1 MLARPILHAE
11 DIRLPPSPPPGF
23 HERRRG
29 DRRVLQFSETPGW
42 IGSGG
47 LRPASWAEMRV
58 QFLTRFLFASIALFY
73 FSETPGE
80 RPHWYPAWA
89 VWLHVGSYW
98 LLNGINMR
106 HAWLGRYG
114 ENRIRLAMV
123 LDVASISLF
132 LVNDPYSVPPSLL
145 AYLMVILGNGMRY
158 GLRMYGEALA
168 WSFVSA
174 TYALLMRYQ
183 DALTDLRAGLIFLPL
198 FSAIIVM
205 YAYFLLLRLEQARVQ
220 LERVSRY
227 DGLTGLLNRR
237 GLAESVEMLQR
248 LMDRDTDRI
257 TVVFADM
264 DRFKSVNDT
273 LGHSAG
279 DAVLQDIGR
288 ILRQGVRRSDLI
300 ARYGGDEFVFVLPH
314 TGREQALQV
323 TARIERRV
331 HELALRSGVDF
342 GITFGIGETATGQH
356 GDILDLI
363 DAVDHEMYEAKRAR
377 RERREAAP
385 RAAAAPNTLGSQADT
400 GS

>member
-1 MLARPILHAE
+1 M
-11 DIRLPPSPPPGF
+11 PPRPPPGF

-29 DRRVLQFSETPGW
+29 DRRVLQFSESPGW
-42 IGSGG
+42 IGSAG

-58 QFLTRFLFASIALFY
+58 QFLTRFLFVSIALFY
-73 FSETPGE
+73 FSGRPGE
-80 RPHWYPAWA
+80 QPFWYPVWA

-98 LLNGINMR
+98 LLNAVNMW

-114 ENRIRLAMV
+114 ESRIRLAMV

-158 GLRMYGEALA
+158 GLRMYGESLA
-168 WSFVSA
+168 WSFGC
-174 TYALLMRYQ
+174 ALLALVVRYQ
-183 DALTDLRAGLIFLPL
+183 DSLTDLRAGLIFLPL

-237 GLAESVEMLQR
+237 GLAESVELLQR

-273 LGHSAG
+273 LGHTAG
-279 DAVLQDIGR
+279 DAVLQEIGR
-288 ILRQGVRRSDLI
+288 ILREGVRRSDLI

-323 TARIERRV
+323 TGRVERRI
-331 HELALRSGVDF
+331 HELSRRTGIDF
-342 GITFGIGETATGQH
+342 GITFGMGETGAGH
-356 GDILDLI
+356 RADVLELI
-363 DAVDHEMYEAKRAR
+363 DAVDREMYEAKRAR
-377 RERREAAP
+377 RQQRETTLRADAAP
-385 RAAAAPNTLGSQADT
+385 AWDTPAAG
-400 GS
+400 GG